1 MMKWAFYS
9 LYVVTMD
16 TPFGEAIETYA
27 SIDDFYAKY
36 PKLAEGWT
44 IDKNMDV
51 GPKGWDL
58 VLGLHSDW
66 LVVFCVP
73 DRQLRGWTPAG
84 DGTVVAF
91 KRPTG
96 EYFVLAKDMSF
107 EEADRKYT
115 E

>member
-1 MMKWAFYS
+1 
-9 LYVVTMD
+9 MD
-16 TPFGEAIETYA
+16 TPVGKAIEKHA

-36 PKLAEGWT
+36 PKLAEGWH
-44 IDKNMDV
+44 IDKNRWT

-58 VLGLHSDW
+58 DPGLNSDW
-66 LVVFCVP
+66 LVVFCAP
-73 DRQLRGWTPAG
+73 YRQFRGLTPAG

-115 E
+115 K

>member
-1 MMKWAFYS
+1 M
-9 LYVVTMD
+9 TMD
-16 TPFGEAIETYA
+16 TPFGKAIEKHA

-44 IDKNMDV
+44 IDKRMGT

-58 VLGLHSDW
+58 VPGLNTDW
-66 LVVFCVP
+66 LVVFCAP
-73 DRQLRGWTPAG
+73 DRQFRGMTPAG

-115 E
+115 K